1 MKITDYSV
9 KKINKTIKQLCS
21 YADTESKNVV
31 LKRFQMFYNSLKHEK
46 WQGRDKMV
54 IKKYLSENLIYKDI
68 FLFISVCPYKIREHS
83 DTFLIPSVK
92 DFGTYKHKNCIF
104 LFIISL

>member
-1 MKITDYSV
+1 MYSLLYV
-9 KKINKTIKQLCS
+9 LAICVPNKWCYWNENYGLFCKKDKQNNKKLCS

-54 IKKYLSENLIYKDI
+54 IKKNTWVKLDIKRYIYVYFSLSIQN
-68 FLFISVCPYKIREHS
+68 
-83 DTFLIPSVK
+83 
-92 DFGTYKHKNCIF
+92 
-104 LFIISL
+104 